1 MSTTSPAVV
10 EAQIDEI
17 IEYAL
22 GFVGEDRIDWED
34 LLFRIELAFDFDL
47 PTQFDDPMIKF
58 LKAKILKARREARE

>member
-1 MSTTSPAVV
+1 MSITSPAVV
-10 EAQIDEI
+10 EAKIDEI

-34 LLFRIELAFDFDL
+34 LLFRIESAFDFDL
-47 PTQFDDPMIKF
+47 SAQFDDPTIKF